1 MRTTFD
7 IDNILYQ
14 VLSNNA
20 GLTATIT
27 GSVYKRNRPVSSTEE
42 DIVIGSLPVPNNQLQ
57 RTVANVNIHVPLLEI
72 ATENGQDTQPDTVR
86 AEQLTDMVVLIV
98 DDIVGPDY
106 YYDVQQQ
113 NVFFDSITNDY
124 YSNIRVN
131 FFLENL

>member
-20 GLTATIT
+20 GLAATIT

-42 DIVIGSLPVPNNQLQ
+42 DIVIGSLPVTNDQLQ

-86 AEQLTDMVVLIV
+86 LKELTDMVILIV
-98 DDIVGPDY
+98 NDIVGPDY